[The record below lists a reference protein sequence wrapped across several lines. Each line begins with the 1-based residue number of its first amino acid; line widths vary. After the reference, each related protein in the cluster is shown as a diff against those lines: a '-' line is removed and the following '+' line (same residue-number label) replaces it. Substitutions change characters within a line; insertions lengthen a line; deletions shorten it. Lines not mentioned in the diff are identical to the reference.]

1 MMIYFPQMHIWYID
15 IDESLHNG
23 DIGIL
28 YGDIEVYI
36 RCV

>member
-1 MMIYFPQMHIWYID
+1 MIHID